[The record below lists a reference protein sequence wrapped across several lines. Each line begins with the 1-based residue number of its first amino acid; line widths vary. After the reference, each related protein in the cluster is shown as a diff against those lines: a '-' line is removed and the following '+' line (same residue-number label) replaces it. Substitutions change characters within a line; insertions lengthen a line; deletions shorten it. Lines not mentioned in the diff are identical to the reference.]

1 MSKYPIFVFEGI
13 EGTGKSTQVKSISVY
28 LKKKRVPFIILREPG
43 GSKNSEKI
51 RKILLNKKSNFNPIT
66 DLLLYLASRSENIEK
81 IINKNLNKKIILIDR
96 FVYSTLAYQHY
107 GMGIN
112 LKLIK
117 YLNKLIIKKIKIKH
131 IFLHTVDKKNL
142 FLRLNNRKN
151 KNRYDNFKYSF
162 YDKVQKGFLKISK
175 NKKKY
180 VILNSNTCSI
190 AEIKTILIKNI
201 NKLI

>member
-13 EGTGKSTQVKSISVY
+13 EGTGKSTQIRSISVY

-81 IINKNLNKKIILIDR
+81 IINKNLYKKIILIDR

-131 IFLHTVDKKNL
+131 IFTYC
-142 FLRLNNRKN
+142 R
-151 KNRYDNFKYSF
+151 
-162 YDKVQKGFLKISK
+162 
-175 NKKKY
+175 
-180 VILNSNTCSI
+180 
-190 AEIKTILIKNI
+190 
-201 NKLI
+201 

>member
-28 LKKKRVPFIILREPG
+28 LKKKGVPFIILREPG

-81 IINKNLNKKIILIDR
+81 IINKNLYKKIILIDR

-131 IFLHTVDKKNL
+131 IFLHTVDK
-142 FLRLNNRKN
+142 
-151 KNRYDNFKYSF
+151 
-162 YDKVQKGFLKISK
+162 
-175 NKKKY
+175 
-180 VILNSNTCSI
+180 
-190 AEIKTILIKNI
+190 
-201 NKLI
+201 

>member
-28 LKKKRVPFIILREPG
+28 LKKRVPFIILREPG

-81 IINKNLNKKIILIDR
+81 IINKNLYKKIILIDR

-131 IFLHTVDKKNL
+131 IFLHTVDKKIY
-142 FLRLNNRKN
+142 F
-151 KNRYDNFKYSF
+151 
-162 YDKVQKGFLKISK
+162 
-175 NKKKY
+175 
-180 VILNSNTCSI
+180 
-190 AEIKTILIKNI
+190 
-201 NKLI
+201 

>member
-81 IINKNLNKKIILIDR
+81 IINKNLYKKIILIDR

-151 KNRYDNFKYSF
+151 KNRYDNLKYSF
-162 YDKVQKGFLKISK
+162 YDKVQKGFLKMLK
-175 NKKKY
+175 NKNNVTIIDTRKSQTDNTKE
-180 VILNSNTCSI
+180 IL
-190 AEIKTILIKNI
+190 TII
-201 NKLI
+201 NKYI

>member
-81 IINKNLNKKIILIDR
+81 IINKNLYKKIILIDR
-96 FVYSTLAYQHY
+96 FVYSTLA
-107 GMGIN
+107 
-112 LKLIK
+112 LSLI
-117 YLNKLIIKKIKIKH
+117 H
-131 IFLHTVDKKNL
+131 I
-142 FLRLNNRKN
+142 
-151 KNRYDNFKYSF
+151 
-162 YDKVQKGFLKISK
+162 
-175 NKKKY
+175 
-180 VILNSNTCSI
+180 
-190 AEIKTILIKNI
+190 
-201 NKLI
+201 

>member
-28 LKKKRVPFIILREPG
+28 LKKKRIPFIILREPG

-162 YDKVQKGFLKISK
+162 YNTVQKGFLKMLK
-175 NKKKY
+175 NKNNVTIVDTRKSQLDNTNE
-180 VILNSNTCSI
+180 IL
-190 AEIKTILIKNI
+190 TII
-201 NKLI
+201 NKYI

>member
-13 EGTGKSTQVKSISVY
+13 EGTGKSTQIKSISAY

-81 IINKNLNKKIILIDR
+81 IINKNLYKKIILIDR

-117 YLNKLIIKKIKIKH
+117 YLNKLIIKNIKIKH

-151 KNRYDNFKYSF
+151 KNRYDNFKIKF
-162 YDKVQKGFLKISK
+162 YKKVQNGFLKISK
-175 NKKKY
+175 NKSNY
-180 VILNSNTCSI
+180 ILVNSNNNLVDN
-190 AEIKTILIKNI
+190 KKKVLNHILKFLN
-201 NKLI
+201 

>member
-81 IINKNLNKKIILIDR
+81 IINKNLNKKIILIENADPG
-96 FVYSTLAYQHY
+96 FDWIFSHSIKGLITKY
-107 GMGIN
+107 GGAASHMAIRCAEFGLPAAIGCGN
-112 LKLIK
+112 AIFEKLLNAK
-117 YLNKLIIKKIKIKH
+117 KVRLDSLNKKI
-131 IFLHTVDKKNL
+131 TVL
-142 FLRLNNRKN
+142 
-151 KNRYDNFKYSF
+151 
-162 YDKVQKGFLKISK
+162 Q
-175 NKKKY
+175 
-180 VILNSNTCSI
+180 
-190 AEIKTILIKNI
+190 
-201 NKLI
+201 

>member
-1 MSKYPIFVFEGI
+1 MFKYPIFVFEGI
-13 EGTGKSTQVKSISVY
+13 EGTGKSTQIKSISAY
-28 LKKKRVPFIILREPG
+28 LKRKRVPFIILREPG

-81 IINKNLNKKIILIDR
+81 IINKNLYKKIILIDR

-117 YLNKLIIKKIKIKH
+117 YLNKLIIKKIKYL
-131 IFLHTVDKKNL
+131 FKNFELYKL
-142 FLRLNNRKN
+142 FDL
-151 KNRYDNFKYSF
+151 
-162 YDKVQKGFLKISK
+162 G
-175 NKKKY
+175 
-180 VILNSNTCSI
+180 
-190 AEIKTILIKNI
+190 
-201 NKLI
+201 

>member
-13 EGTGKSTQVKSISVY
+13 EGTGKSTQVKSISVN
-28 LKKKRVPFIILREPG
+28 LKKKGVPFIILREPG

-81 IINKNLNKKIILIDR
+81 IINKNLYKKIILIDR

-142 FLRLNNRKN
+142 FLRLNSRKN

-162 YDKVQKGFLKISK
+162 YDKVQKGFLKMLK
-175 NKKKY
+175 NKNNVTIIDTRKSQTDNTKE
-180 VILNSNTCSI
+180 IL
-190 AEIKTILIKNI
+190 TII
-201 NKLI
+201 NKYI